1 MGKPVLLMR
10 LLALFQSSNVQALM
24 RRLWLNLSSTGKM
37 PMTGNVI
44 SCLWASLAL
53 S

>member
-1 MGKPVLLMR
+1 MGETRLLMR
-10 LLALFQSSNVQALM
+10 LLAHFQSSNVEVLV

-37 PMTGNVI
+37 PMTGNVS
-44 SCLWASLAL
+44 SCRWARLAL